1 MLRFSKAAQK
11 NVLALFPVLQL
22 TEHTKK
28 RLQWSQNNSKLVK
41 LISKKGNI
49 IVKERENIL

>member
-1 MLRFSKAAQK
+1 MLSFSKAAQK